1 MRKVNLLAVCATAFA
16 SMLVFASCSQPEPA
30 AEPSLDDEAAV
41 TRATSLDN
49 FARVAYVEVNDVNP
63 LNAGEYTLSNG
74 EPFFTHVILFASNI
88 RGDASG
94 NVHNYNNPN
103 NEAILSIRPSIFS
116 RYVTKASKSSWVT
129 SATIPGPDSPT

>member
-41 TRATSLDN
+41 TRATSLNN

-74 EPFFTHVILFASNI
+74 EPFFTPRTFAAMPPEMFTTTITRIS
-88 RGDASG
+88 RRFSR
-94 NVHNYNNPN
+94 
-103 NEAILSIRPSIFS
+103 IRPSIFS

>member
-63 LNAGEYTLSNG
+63 LNAGEYTLSN
-74 EPFFTHVILFASNI
+74 
-88 RGDASG
+88 
-94 NVHNYNNPN
+94 
-103 NEAILSIRPSIFS
+103 S